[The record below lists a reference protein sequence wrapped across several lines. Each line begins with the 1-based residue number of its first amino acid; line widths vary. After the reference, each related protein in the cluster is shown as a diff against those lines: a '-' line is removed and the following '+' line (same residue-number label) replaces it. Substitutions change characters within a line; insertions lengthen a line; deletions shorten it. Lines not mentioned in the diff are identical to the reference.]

1 MHQEPAATAWLTTL
15 EHTSDMNK
23 FLTTLSCLAAAA
35 VITSCQNEPY
45 KGFFL
50 TEATNPEGGAAFNIR
65 YNGRM
70 YNRMPIMSLDH
81 FERFKSFMADD
92 GSYGVVLYAS
102 KKYRLRLFSETQQNL
117 GKLMLPVL
125 DGVAFSPMLIDCGI
139 SDGQIIIWDGLNG
152 YDLRRIS
159 ETVEPADPEL
169 EEKRYKEENPR
180 IKPDLKNING
190 PQKDEHGRLIRELYS
205 SSSNT
210 SAAAPRPASAATPA
224 STTSSGP
231 KLFSTRSSKKP

>member
-1 MHQEPAATAWLTTL
+1 MNKLLTSLCCLTT
-15 EHTSDMNK
+15 
-23 FLTTLSCLAAAA
+23 AA
-35 VITSCQNEPY
+35 IISSCQNEPY

-81 FERFKSFMADD
+81 FEKFKSFMADD
-92 GSYGVVLYAS
+92 GSSGIVLYTS

-117 GKLMLPVL
+117 GKLMLPVF
-125 DGVAFSPMLIDCGI
+125 DGIAFTPMLIDCGI
-139 SDGQIIIWDGLNG
+139 TDGQVIIWDGLNG

-159 ETVEPADPEL
+159 ETVDPVD
-169 EEKRYKEENPR
+169 EEMEKKRYKEDNPR
-180 IKPDLKNING
+180 PKPNLQNVPQLK
-190 PQKDEHGRLIRELYS
+190 KDAHGRLIRELYA

-210 SAAAPRPASAATPA
+210 SAAAAPKPTSAAKPA
-224 STTSSGP
+224 TQSTGA
-231 KLFSTRSSKKP
+231 KLFSTRSRKNP

>member
-1 MHQEPAATAWLTTL
+1 
-15 EHTSDMNK
+15 MNK
-23 FLTTLSCLAAAA
+23 ALSSICTVISALLLAA
-35 VITSCQNEPY
+35 CQQKQY
-45 KGFFL
+45 KAYFL
-50 TEATNPEGGAAFNIR
+50 TESSNPEGGAAFNVR
-65 YNGRM
+65 HNGRM